1 MHIGYESG
9 EHTLYMSFYRV
20 RRIMKSIMKMLKAY
34 VKHTI
39 FRCVTYVELDGIL
52 VAKVPNES
60 DPNMPGLDL
69 LIIETT
75 RS

>member
-1 MHIGYESG
+1 
-9 EHTLYMSFYRV
+9 
-20 RRIMKSIMKMLKAY
+20 MLKAY